1 MPLCLAIAYLSR
13 RRAGDH
19 GLARVGGTTLALAG
33 LLVAYWTTPLPFHYH
48 LSTSARRIVTGPI
61 FFLAAL
67 TPLVARE
74 ASDAPRYPGD
84 P

>member
-13 RRAGDH
+13 RGPRGVAL
-19 GLARVGGTTLALAG
+19 LAIGGAVLALAG

-48 LSTSARRIVTGPI
+48 LATSARRVVTGPI

-67 TPLVARE
+67 TPLVARG
-74 ASDAPRYPGD
+74 ASGAPPL
-84 P
+84 PW